1 MQEFENVAYF
11 DLQKTGSTTIKTV
24 LRGIL
29 DEKALH
35 RNGHDGPRE
44 DYDRSKP
51 SFISTREPLSLYISL
66 FNFATLER
74 SGGLYNRMV
83 RSGQEGFYEPNV
95 KAFERWMAFVLDPA
109 NAGSLNKEYAHGAPC
124 EVIGLLSFRV
134 LLVSMPNARETMR
147 SNEFNDRDAV
157 RELFGQRVWRD
168 HVRIENLGGDFFAF
182 LKRNE
187 ARLKLK
193 EPLPGEEDFVARL
206 PRRNA
211 SGKIAGLTRENVSPA
226 IMERVRE
233 REWLLY
239 EAFGYD
245 KDPNGTPFS

>member
-1 MQEFENVAYF
+1 VQEFENVAYF
-11 DLQKTGSTTIKTV
+11 DLQKTGSTTIKAV
-24 LRGIL
+24 LRTIL
-29 DEKALH
+29 DEKLLY

-109 NAGSLNKEYAHGAPC
+109 NAGSLSKEYAHGAPC

-157 RELFGQRVWRD
+157 RELFGQHTWRD

-193 EPLPGEEDFVARL
+193 EPLPDEADFIARL

-211 SGKIAGLTRENVSPA
+211 SGKIAGLSREGVSPA
-226 IMERVRE
+226 LMQRVRE

-245 KDPNGTPFS
+245 NDPIGAPFN